1 MREFTNSEDNAS
13 TADMSI
19 LTILATIDAPAI
31 NRDEN
36 GEADNLLFII
46 ICAVVTAGSVIKG
59 LVLKVDAPRDC
70 AEERCESTA
79 RQVSRVGTWIAT

>member
-1 MREFTNSEDNAS
+1 MMGWGVTM
-13 TADMSI
+13 TALSI

-59 LVLKVDAPRDC
+59 LVLKVDAPRDG
-70 AEERCESTA
+70 AEPKQAEG
-79 RQVSRVGTWIAT
+79 V

>member
-1 MREFTNSEDNAS
+1 MPRGRRMMGWGFTMAVL
-13 TADMSI
+13 SI

-46 ICAVVTAGSVIKG
+46 ICAVVAAGSVIKG
-59 LVLKVDAPRDC
+59 LVLKVDAPRDG
-70 AEERCESTA
+70 AEPKQAEG
-79 RQVSRVGTWIAT
+79 V